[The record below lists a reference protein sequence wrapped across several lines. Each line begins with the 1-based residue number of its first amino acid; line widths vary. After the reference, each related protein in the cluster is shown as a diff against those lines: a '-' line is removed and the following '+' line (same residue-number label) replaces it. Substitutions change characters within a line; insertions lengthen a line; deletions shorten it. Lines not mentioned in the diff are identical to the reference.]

1 MGKTYKLKD
10 GTQVLVRP
18 LAADDLQKSLAF
30 FRGLTPEERLYLRVD
45 VTDEAVVKKRIE
57 NSGLMDVKR
66 IVAEI
71 ENEIVADA
79 GLELRPHGWERHL
92 ADFRLIVSPRY
103 RRLGLGMIMAEEL
116 YEMGLQEQI
125 EEMVIEIMAPQLSAK
140 KIFHRLGFKDDVI
153 IKNFVK
159 DINGKKQDL
168 ILMRCNLEEIWDQIE
183 AYFKEE
189 EHLNMREDMH

>member
-66 IVAEI
+66 IVAVI
-71 ENEIVADA
+71 DNEIVADA